1 MGNYTILTSF
11 SKITTVK
18 VIINAWG
25 NLLLLSGNH
34 KTNDVNTP
42 MHMVKNTLNSY
53 GKSGICIFN
62 TQTYCLT
69 MENVH
74 LTASVNNHFL
84 Q

>member
-1 MGNYTILTSF
+1 MHGEIYSNE
-11 SKITTVK
+11 V
-18 VIINAWG
+18 G
-25 NLLLLSGNH
+25 SGNH

-69 MENVH
+69 MENVP
-74 LTASVNNHFL
+74 LTASVNNHIL

>member
-1 MGNYTILTSF
+1 M
-11 SKITTVK
+11 V
-18 VIINAWG
+18 INAWG

-53 GKSGICIFN
+53 GKSGIFN

>member
-1 MGNYTILTSF
+1 
-11 SKITTVK
+11 
-18 VIINAWG
+18 
-25 NLLLLSGNH
+25 
-34 KTNDVNTP
+34 

-74 LTASVNNHFL
+74 LIAALLPLFTVMHTL
-84 Q
+84 G

>member
-1 MGNYTILTSF
+1 MHGEIYSNEVGS
-11 SKITTVK
+11 
-18 VIINAWG
+18 G
-25 NLLLLSGNH
+25 NL